1 MELKER
7 KILKKEKFQPKIEKS
22 GGADLNVFEFINKT
36 LTDGKNNFNLRI
48 KIPLT

>member
-22 GGADLNVFEFINKT
+22 HASDLNVFEFINNK
-36 LTDGKNNFNLRI
+36 LPNRKNSNLKLHYRI
-48 KIPLT
+48 S